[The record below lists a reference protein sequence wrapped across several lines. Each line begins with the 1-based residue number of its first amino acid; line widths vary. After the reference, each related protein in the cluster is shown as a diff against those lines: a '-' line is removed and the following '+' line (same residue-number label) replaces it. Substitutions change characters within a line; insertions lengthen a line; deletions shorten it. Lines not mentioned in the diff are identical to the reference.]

1 MKGRQVLLQLS
12 LVIALPKQKVR
23 IREGGNTPHQG
34 AMSGQAKIVKEE

>member
-23 IREGGNTPHQG
+23 MIEGGNCSHQG
-34 AMSGQAKIVKEE
+34 SMSGQAKIVKEE